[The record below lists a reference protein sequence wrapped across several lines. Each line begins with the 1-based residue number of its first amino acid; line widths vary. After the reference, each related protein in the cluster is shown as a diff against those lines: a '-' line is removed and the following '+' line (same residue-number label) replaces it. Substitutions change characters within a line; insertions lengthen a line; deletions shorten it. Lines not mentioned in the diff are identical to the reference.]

1 MLKACPFD
9 TSAGREFESYQY
21 PVALCIMGAKYYRT
35 VPSGYKKPK
44 ICYSV
49 AVDYIIKCAEAEALA
64 NILDVDVKKFV
75 CRNIITR
82 FGVLESLVFDNGL

>member
-1 MLKACPFD
+1 MAFLI
-9 TSAGREFESYQY
+9 
-21 PVALCIMGAKYYRT
+21 VGARHHRFI
-35 VPSGYKKPK
+35 PSGYKKPK
-44 ICYSV
+44 ICYNV